1 MARGKNRGCGE
12 IGADLPTPPETE
24 ETMVAAEPKARVRFV
39 NMVEI
44 RQRVTLPGLPEINP
58 LTGEPATDR
67 RGFPR
72 YRVAQFEPHRIGTD
86 EHGNPKMM
94 GVYTPRDDDEERE
107 LTRLCEAGLIRA
119 RPESPTLRS
128 ALAEIEAERTGQMA
142 R

>member
-1 MARGKNRGCGE
+1 MAAALR
-12 IGADLPTPPETE
+12 ETE
-24 ETMVAAEPKARVRFV
+24 ITAEEARELGQIMADEAARAPRGPRVRFV

-44 RQRVTLPGLPEINP
+44 RQRVTLPGLPMLNP
-58 LTGEPATDR
+58 LTGEPEADR

-107 LTRLCEAGLIRA
+107 LLRLCAAGLIRA